1 MQCERILQGL
11 RCAPL
16 TISQAGFATNEVQN
30 SLFDDEQKNKIT
42 EAIAQTMTTP
52 GITPQ
57 SQPDKFQQWERL
69 WEFMPYDVWLKM
81 GHKDFCECAIL
92 FLLKM
97 GLRKPSE
104 GTYRVL
110 AVGFMLGGEEKKRAM
125 QYTDDQKTTMLKTTK
140 DWFKMMAAKFNGVP
154 IIVHSLPHGHRAF
167 TSSIAE
173 KLYGSAGAPA
183 KCALPDV
190 KYHELLNK
198 FRCRRSNNVPQ
209 AAQTNLRSIL
219 EAFANR
225 FSNIDQPRLQGLQ
238 FTQLGPK
245 PQDQPALAPKGPMV
259 PWTNNVTPTKL
270 AVSPLSTVPWPAA
283 SLYMLCSNRTG
294 RSSLA
299 AVSR

>member
-1 MQCERILQGL
+1 
-11 RCAPL
+11 
-16 TISQAGFATNEVQN
+16 
-30 SLFDDEQKNKIT
+30 
-42 EAIAQTMTTP
+42 
-52 GITPQ
+52 
-57 SQPDKFQQWERL
+57 
-69 WEFMPYDVWLKM
+69 MPHDVWLKM
-81 GHKDFCECAIL
+81 GRVDFCESAIM
-92 FLLKM
+92 FLMKM

-110 AVGFMLGGEEKKRAM
+110 AVGFMLGGEDKERAM

-140 DWFKMMAAKFNGVP
+140 EWFKMMVAKMNGAP
-154 IIVHSLPHGHRAF
+154 IIVDSLPHGQRAF

-190 KYHELLNK
+190 KFHELLNT
-198 FRCRRSNNVPQ
+198 FRCRRSNTVPK
-209 AAQTNLRSIL
+209 AAQANLQHVL
-219 EAFANR
+219 EAVLNR
-225 FSNIDQPRLQGLQ
+225 IPNIDQPRLQGLQ

-259 PWTNNVTPTKL
+259 PWSNNVTPTKL
-270 AVSPLSTVPWPAA
+270 AVSPLSVPWPLA